1 MARKMKKWSEML
13 TEKDERRSKVYREG
27 AKFVYDSGD
36 LPDGL
41 MGVGVGC
48 VLCLQRTHGIS
59 ATQMPGTA
67 EDWVVVGGGSGGG
80 GGAAFV
86 IDPTLSSTSSNP
98 VQNKVVKAALDGK
111 MDANQAFKTVNGL
124 SLKGSGNITLPGCQC
139 EVPFTTAL
147 RNKLN
152 ALPTITLN
160 GNTIIING
168 TAFTLTPAGSVTPDP
183 EDPGQGGEDPETAKD
198 YYVGF
203 TNGTK
208 SEFAALSAGQL
219 ANLAE
224 GLMIAS
230 KDSYA
235 HAFGSNQIFFLLYQS
250 GKAPQSVV
258 LTSSGQ
264 SMTQDLTN
272 DNTCPHDPVTLDGVT
287 YQVFGIRLSSSHDA
301 GDTISLT
308 F

>member
-1 MARKMKKWSEML
+1 MYL
-13 TEKDERRSKVYREG
+13 
-27 AKFVYDSGD
+27 FQ
-36 LPDGL
+36 
-41 MGVGVGC
+41 
-48 VLCLQRTHGIS
+48 LCKLL
-59 ATQMPGTA
+59 
-67 EDWVVVGGGSGGG
+67 V
-80 GGAAFV
+80 
-86 IDPTLSSTSSNP
+86 
-98 VQNKVVKAALDGK
+98 
-111 MDANQAFKTVNGL
+111 NQIIKSFKILFQTFLYIFTVFICYF
-124 SLKGSGNITLPGCQC
+124 SIPFCHPFKHSVRQSIKGSGDITLPGCQC

-203 TNGTK
+203 TNGSK